1 MKRLTQTQILNMH
14 SLLIKQTGGIDGL
27 RDEGLLDSALNAP
40 FLSFDGKDLYKTIQA
55 KAARLGF
62 SLIKNHPFIDGN
74 KRIGILS
81 MVVFLEINGVD
92 ISCTDEELID
102 IGLSLA
108 DGVMDTKALLKWVIE
123 HS

>member
-108 DGVMDTKALLKWVIE
+108 DGVMDTTALLKWVIE

>member
-1 MKRLTQTQILNMH
+1 MKRLTQIQILNMH
-14 SLLIKQTGGIDGL
+14 RLLIKQTGGIDGL

-40 FLSFDGKDLYKTIQA
+40 FLSFDGKDLYKTLQA

-81 MVVFLEINGVD
+81 MVVFLEINGID

-102 IGLSLA
+102 VGLSLA
-108 DGVMDTKALLKWVIE
+108 DGVMDTKALLKWIIE

>member
-1 MKRLTQTQILNMH
+1 MKRLTQSQILQMH

-40 FLSFDGKDLYKTIQA
+40 FLSFDGEDIYKTIQA

-81 MVVFLEINGVD
+81 MVVFLEINGID
-92 ISCTDEELID
+92 ISCSDEELID
-102 IGLSLA
+102 VGLSLA
-108 DGVMDTKALLKWVIE
+108 DGVMDAKALLKWIIE

>member
-40 FLSFDGKDLYKTIQA
+40 FLSFDGEDIYKTIQA

-81 MVVFLEINGVD
+81 MVVFLEINGID

-102 IGLSLA
+102 VGLSLA
-108 DGVMDTKALLKWVIE
+108 DGVMDTKALLKWIIE

>member
-14 SLLIKQTGGIDGL
+14 SLLIKQTGGFDGL

-40 FLSFDGKDLYKTIQA
+40 FLSFDGEDLYKTIQA

-81 MVVFLEINGVD
+81 MVVFLEINGID
-92 ISCTDEELID
+92 ITCTDEDLID
-102 IGLSLA
+102 VGLSLA
-108 DGVMDTKALLKWVIE
+108 DGMMDTKALLKWIIE